1 MVVRLEILFLNYT
14 EGLFGLLGGNFNDLQ
29 EKMPHCSLNVLG
41 AEMLEQTNMP
51 IIKLCSNRVIK
62 KNYKRT
68 YFCLPLG
75 GRFHQQIVRM
85 HLTKSLF

>member
-14 EGLFGLLGGNFNDLQ
+14 EGLFGLLGGNFNDVQ

-51 IIKLCSNRVIK
+51 IIKVCSNRVIK
-62 KNYKRT
+62 KTINVHTFAFLWGVDFINKLYA
-68 YFCLPLG
+68 C
-75 GRFHQQIVRM
+75 I
-85 HLTKSLF
+85 